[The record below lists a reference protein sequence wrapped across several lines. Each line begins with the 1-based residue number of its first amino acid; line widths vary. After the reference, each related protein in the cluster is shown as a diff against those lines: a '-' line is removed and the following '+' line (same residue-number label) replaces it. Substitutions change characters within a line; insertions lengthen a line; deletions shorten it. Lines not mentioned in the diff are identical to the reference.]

1 MPIILVVDIGKFEV
15 PTDAMPEL
23 RGLAERTHQ
32 FLREGSPSKLREE
45 YGALFA
51 ALLEKGTR
59 ISLVD
64 PRPVD
69 LILPSPSADYEL
81 LHRIFIGGE

>member
-1 MPIILVVDIGKFEV
+1 MPIILVVEVGKFEV
-15 PTDAMPEL
+15 PERVMAKL
-23 RGLAERTHQ
+23 RSFAEQTYGLLKEENKNKLAE
-32 FLREGSPSKLREE
+32 E
-45 YGALFA
+45 YSALFTF
-51 ALLEKGTR
+51 LTEGGTR

-81 LHRIFIGGE
+81 LHRIFIG